1 MATLSKKM
9 TEDMHVVIVGHV
21 DHGKSTIIGRLL
33 ADTGSLPEGKLDQVR
48 EMCRRTAK
56 PFEYAFLLD
65 ALKDEREQGI
75 TIDTA
80 RSFFKTEK
88 RNYIIIDAPGHIEF
102 LKNMITGAA
111 RAEAAVLVIDAFEG
125 IRENSKRHGYLLS
138 FLGIRQVTVVIN
150 KMDLIDFSKEKY
162 DQTVAEYKNF
172 LSNLDLRD
180 VTFVPV
186 SGFHGDNIVS
196 RSSKMSWYQGLSLL
210 DTLENFKNSSS
221 QGEKPFRMP
230 VQGVYKFT
238 KNGDDRRI
246 IAGTVETGN
255 LKTGDE
261 IVFYPSGKKTRVK
274 SIESFNAKAPLT
286 SISEGYASGFTM
298 TEQIYVTRGEVTCKV
313 SDPKPKLTSVFT
325 ANLFWLGR
333 QPLVKNKNYQLK
345 INSMKVEVTLAS
357 IKKIIDASSLDAV
370 RKESIERHEVA
381 ECTFKTSKAIAFD
394 LISEIPSMG
403 RFVLVD
409 GYEISG
415 GGIITE
421 ALPDSQSDFRE
432 KVLVRNT
439 KWTHS
444 GIAMEKRAERYN
456 QKPSLILITGNK
468 DTGKKRIAKAIEM
481 KLFEEGKFVYFL
493 GIGNLL
499 YGVDADLKRQITPN
513 REEHLRRLAEVAN
526 IILDTGQI
534 LIVTAIDLTQKELE
548 IIRTSIDPFPINTIW
563 NGDKISTDI
572 RYDLHLS
579 EESPETESVLKV
591 KELLQMRQIIF
602 KPF

>member
-409 GYEISG
+409 GHEISG